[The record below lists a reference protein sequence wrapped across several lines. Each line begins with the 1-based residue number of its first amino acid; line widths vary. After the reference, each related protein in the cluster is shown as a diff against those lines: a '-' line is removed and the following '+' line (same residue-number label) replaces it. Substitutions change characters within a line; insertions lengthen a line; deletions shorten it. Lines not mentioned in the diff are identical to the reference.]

1 MRRKIYQELLQWKQR
16 SGESALLVQG
26 ARRVGKSYIVEAFAK
41 AEYKSYILIDFN
53 LVDQPVKEMF
63 EHDLV
68 DLKTFFMKLTTYYGV
83 KLYERESLI
92 ILMRSSFSQEREALL
107 NTSSQMDATTIL
119 RQAHLFPSVKMLR
132 IS

>member
-92 ILMRSSFSQEREALL
+92 IFDEVQLL

>member
-53 LVDQPVKEMF
+53 LGDQPVKEMF

-68 DLKTFFMKLTTYYGV
+68 DLKTFFMKLTTYYV
-83 KLYERESLI
+83 CRECL
-92 ILMRSSFSQEREALL
+92 R
-107 NTSSQMDATTIL
+107 DAA
-119 RQAHLFPSVKMLR
+119 RNRARVRGSC
-132 IS
+132 